1 MRIVA
6 PLFLAIIS
14 SVFVPQADA
23 FQTINRPVVPAP
35 MSSVATTSRASRSS
49 LTSLN
54 VVGPEHVQW
63 LLQDGSQHVLQSPAF
78 LLLSDAVE
86 ALAVKEDIGWWDSYL
101 QIFKGTLQ
109 GVHDVI
115 DPPLRSAGVT
125 QTWGVSIFLFTAGK
139 FVDLLLKLS
148 EVKCLHSF
156 ILETT

>member
-1 MRIVA
+1 MTMRIVA

-23 FQTINRPVVPAP
+23 FQTINRP